1 MKTRQTILG
10 AGGDIGRLLAHEL
23 SFYTKDIQLVSR
35 NPQKVNSTDVCT
47 SVDLMDRNQVVSCLE
62 DSAVAY
68 LTVGLKY
75 SSKIWRRQW
84 PVIMDNVI
92 EACVTNGCKLVFFDN
107 IYMYAP
113 DGLHH
118 MKESCSRRPSSK
130 KGKVR
135 KALNEKLKEAYG
147 KRGLEYLIARSA
159 DFYGPGAKNG
169 ILNVSVIDSFNRG
182 KMGFWQVR
190 TDKVHSM
197 TYTLDA
203 ARATALLGNSPSAYG
218 QVWHLPTSIQPW
230 TAGHFIHEIER
241 QAGRKAKVLVL
252 KKWMMKGIGFFV
264 PLVKELYEMSYQY
277 DRDYFFDSQK
287 FMDVFEFRVT
297 PYEEGIKTCLDTD
310 FSQ

>member
-10 AGGDIGRLLAHEL
+10 AEGDIGRLLAQEL

-35 NPQKVNSTDVCT
+35 NPQKINPTDVCT
-47 SVDLMDRNQVVSCLE
+47 PVDLMDSNQTVGCLE
-62 DSAVAY
+62 ESAVAY

-75 SSKIWRRQW
+75 SSKIWQMKW

-92 EACVTNGCKLVFFDN
+92 DACVESGCKLVFFDN

-113 DGLHH
+113 DDLQH
-118 MKESCSRRPSSK
+118 MKEDCLHRPSSK

-135 KALNEKLKEAYG
+135 KALNEKLKETRE

-169 ILNVSVIDSFNRG
+169 VLNVSVIESFNRG
-182 KMGFWQVR
+182 KMGFWQIR
-190 TDKVHSM
+190 TDKMHSM

-203 ARATALLGNSPSAYG
+203 ARATALLGNTPSAFG
-218 QVWHLPTSIQPW
+218 QVWHLPTSAELW
-230 TAGHFIHEIER
+230 TVDHFISEMEK
-241 QAGRKAKVLVL
+241 QTGRKARVYVL

-287 FMDVFEFRVT
+287 FQDAFEFCVT
-297 PYEEGIKTCLDTD
+297 PYEEGIEACLSKQT
-310 FSQ
+310 

>member
-10 AGGDIGRLLAHEL
+10 AGGDIGRLLAQEL

-35 NPQKVNSTDVCT
+35 NPQKINPTDVCT
-47 SVDLMDRNQVVSCLE
+47 PVDLMDSNQVVGCLE
-62 DSAVAY
+62 ESAVAY

-75 SSKIWRRQW
+75 SSKIWQKQW
-84 PVIMDNVI
+84 PIIMDNVI
-92 EACVTNGCKLVFFDN
+92 DACVASGCKLVFFDN

-113 DGLHH
+113 DGLQH
-118 MKESCSRRPSSK
+118 MKEDCLHRPSSK

-135 KALNEKLKEAYG
+135 KALNEKLKEARE

-169 ILNVSVIDSFNRG
+169 VLNVSVIESFNRG
-182 KMGFWQVR
+182 KMGFWQIR

-203 ARATALLGNSPSAYG
+203 ARATALLGNTPSAFG
-218 QVWHLPTSIQPW
+218 QVWHLPTSAQLW
-230 TAGHFIHEIER
+230 TVDHFISEMEK
-241 QAGRKAKVLVL
+241 QTGRKARVYVL

-287 FMDVFEFRVT
+287 FQDAFEFCVT
-297 PYEEGIKTCLDTD
+297 PYEEGVKKCLT
-310 FSQ
+310 QV

>member
-10 AGGDIGRLLAHEL
+10 AGGDIGRLLAQEL

-35 NPQKVNSTDVCT
+35 NPQKINPTDVCT
-47 SVDLMDRNQVVSCLE
+47 PVDLMDSNQVVGCLE
-62 DSAVAY
+62 ESAVAY

-75 SSKIWRRQW
+75 SSKIWQKQW
-84 PVIMDNVI
+84 PIIMDNVI
-92 EACVTNGCKLVFFDN
+92 DACVASGCKLVFFDN

-113 DGLHH
+113 DGLQH
-118 MKESCSRRPSSK
+118 MKEDCLHRPSSK

-135 KALNEKLKEAYG
+135 KALNEKLKEARE

-169 ILNVSVIDSFNRG
+169 VLNVSVIESFNRG
-182 KMGFWQVR
+182 KMGFWQIR

-203 ARATALLGNSPSAYG
+203 ARATALLGNTPSAFG
-218 QVWHLPTSIQPW
+218 QVWHLPTSAQLW
-230 TAGHFIHEIER
+230 TVDHFISEMEK
-241 QAGRKAKVLVL
+241 QTGRKARVYVL

-287 FMDVFEFRVT
+287 FQDAFEFRVT
-297 PYEEGIKTCLDTD
+297 PYEEGVKKCLT
-310 FSQ
+310 QV